1 MQDAK
6 VIRLPPQSGPDA
18 KPPETL
24 PSKRL
29 ILGRFEVLETKNGGN
44 ATVYKALDTQT
55 NKIVALKE
63 VTHAQCENAG
73 TSKLLTLIKRE
84 FRAGMNLNHPNLTA
98 YHEAFEDTEN
108 GGFLLVRDWAEGHS
122 LQEMADGGRRFTD
135 AQINTIIGKVLD
147 AVAYMHSLNP
157 PIIHRDIKP
166 ANVVVKM
173 GGEDILEVKL
183 IDLGAVTEEPD
194 RKHSCTQITMHVGT
208 PGYLA
213 PEALSNPCI
222 QSDIFSVGAT
232 LLFLKARK
240 DADGVYNAAEGIHA
254 VPPEISGKHREVIQK
269 ALEVPTAKRFQSA
282 EEMKAALEG
291 AESVVPV
298 AEKQEVVPAEGQEVA
313 QYKQLL
319 SKMSLDELYFF
330 AGSSPDKK
338 MREAALIRIII
349 RISRHDYPSPV
360 PALAVLGG
368 ITYHG
373 KLAKLGYC
381 IRGERIFDEL
391 QELDVKV
398 SRTARIAAGA
408 QLVEIYKNSGDWR
421 PLMAMVATRHTPD
434 WLCTALAWVRRH
446 HDYYP
451 PAYTA
456 PRVVKKLA
464 AEALEEAVWNGMQKR
479 LENGETLEA
488 HNLLRR
494 YLEFVHDNSG
504 KKHSELC
511 FKYVTWLAQHGC
523 SNRLHEGHIALDV
536 PELARQEARRMAL
549 EAGQNS

>member
-6 VIRLPPQSGPDA
+6 VICLPPQSGPDA
-18 KPPETL
+18 KQDVL
-24 PSKRL
+24 ASKRL
-29 ILGRFEVLETKNGGN
+29 LLGRFEVLETKNGGN

-63 VTHAQCENAG
+63 VTHTQCENAG
-73 TSKLLTLIKRE
+73 TSKLLTLIQRE

-291 AESVVPV
+291 TESIVPV
-298 AEKQEVVPAEGQEVA
+298 AEKQEVVPAGDQEVA
-313 QYKQLL
+313 QYRQLL

-338 MREAALIRIII
+338 MREAAIIRIII
-349 RISRHDYPSPV
+349 RISRHDYPQPEL
-360 PALAVLGG
+360 ALKILEKL
-368 ITYHG
+368 TFYG
-373 KLAKLGYC
+373 KLAKLGSC

-421 PLMAMVATRHTPD
+421 PLRAMAASRHNPD
-434 WLCTALAWVRRH
+434 LLCVALAWVRRH

-464 AEALEEAVWNGMQKR
+464 AKALEEAVWNGVVKSLGLGGMADANDA
-479 LENGETLEA
+479 LME
-488 HNLLRR
+488 
-494 YLEFVHDNSG
+494 YLAFMRDSDG

-511 FKYVTWLAQHGC
+511 FKYVTWLARNGR
-523 SNRLHEGHIALDV
+523 SNDLLGSNIAKFV